1 MLPDISGI
9 LKQQQQNMNNGN
21 PPTQEQI
28 QQQLRMVTQR
38 FSESS
43 SCGPSCQND
52 AEAERLRKLY
62 LDAKDNVEFGNERYN
77 DAEKNYYLFINGE
90 SWWNDYKTEKNNK
103 SAKSELC
110 KRNKKFM
117 NLHDN
122 VKKSVTYYNSQFDNA
137 NSINELLEG
146 INKKLSKYE
155 QSFSNK
161 EKQVQTSYRKTTY
174 YETDIKN
181 IESAISI
188 IQKIYF
194 LLVLVFAITTV
205 FFFGKAKD
213 LANWAII
220 AALVAYPFIIVHI
233 HIFIKNLFITIFS
246 SIDNLDKKI
255 ISQ

>member
-1 MLPDISGI
+1 MVPDISGI
-9 LKQQQQNMNNGN
+9 LKQQNSGN

-28 QQQLRMVTQR
+28 QQQLKMVTQR

-43 SCGPSCQND
+43 SCGPSCEND
-52 AEAERLRKLY
+52 KEAERLRKIY
-62 LDAKDNVEFGNERYN
+62 LDAKDNLEFGNEKYN

-90 SWWNDYKTEKNNK
+90 SWWNNFKTEKNNK
-103 SAKSELC
+103 SAKRDLC
-110 KRNKKFM
+110 NRKKKFM

-122 VKKSVTYYNSQFDNA
+122 VKKSVTYYNSQFNNA

-146 INKKLSKYE
+146 INNKLSKYE
-155 QSFSNK
+155 RTFSNK

-181 IESAISI
+181 IESANSI

-205 FFFGKAKD
+205 FFFGKEKD
-213 LANWAII
+213 IYNWGII
-220 AALVAYPFIIVHI
+220 VVLVAYPFVIVDI
-233 HIFIKNLFITIFS
+233 HIFIRNLFATIFS
-246 SIDNLDKKI
+246 SLERLDKKI

>member
-1 MLPDISGI
+1 MVPNISGI
-9 LKQQQQNMNNGN
+9 LKQQNMNNGN
-21 PPTQEQI
+21 PPSQEQI
-28 QQQLRMVTQR
+28 QQQLEMVTQR

-52 AEAERLRKLY
+52 KEAERLRKLY

-90 SWWNDYKTEKNNK
+90 SWWNDYRRDKNNK
-103 SAKSELC
+103 STKSELS
-110 KRNKKFM
+110 KRNKNFI
-117 NLHDN
+117 NLHESVN
-122 VKKSVTYYNSQFDNA
+122 KSVTYYNSQFNNA
-137 NSINELLEG
+137 NSINELLDN

-194 LLVLVFAITTV
+194 LLVLVFAITTI

-213 LANWAII
+213 IYNWGII
-220 AALVAYPFIIVHI
+220 AALVVYPFIIVDI
-233 HIFIKNLFITIFS
+233 HIFIRNVFATIFS
-246 SIDNLDKKI
+246 SIERLDKKI